1 MVAKAAAGIEFTAN
15 TGNKHN
21 DTQVACAKKAVANA
35 GTEPRILSK
44 RLSLP
49 SDVIRAN
56 RNEPS
61 LVAQIV
67 TAALSTTCLQFHDP
81 DPFLF
86 VRLVRRLGHGGRAAP
101 DARAAERTRR
111 VGR

>member
-1 MVAKAAAGIEFTAN
+1 MVAKAAAGIAFTAN

-21 DTQVACAKKAVANA
+21 DTQVACAKNAVANA

-49 SDVIRAN
+49 SDVIRAK
-56 RNEPS
+56 RNKPN

-67 TAALSTTCLQFHDP
+67 TAVLSTTCRQFHDP
-81 DPFLF
+81 GISLF
-86 VRLVRRLGHGGRAAP
+86 VRLVRRLGNGGRAA
-101 DARAAERTRR
+101 
-111 VGR
+111 